1 MQPDVIDAVGNAAVV
16 PVGANMC
23 FPSGLGTPRHQQRD
37 HCFGADSVGL
47 SSAGALLVEK
57 RHRGGN
63 CTFPILVSDGLVN
76 LLHGVAAFA
85 ITNLIAR
92 RRAPQGQ
99 CFAGVIQTPRSQANH
114 CAYSVNCVHRK
125 PLARYEGRKRGNQFI
140 NLLNRDRGVS
150 TCSGHRTLEKPCE
163 FFGLFGSKVH

>member
-1 MQPDVIDAVGNAAVV
+1 
-16 PVGANMC
+16 MC

-85 ITNLIAR
+85 IANLIAR

-99 CFAGVIQTPRSQANH
+99 CFAGIVQAPRSQANH

-125 PLARYEGRKRGNQFI
+125 ALVRYEGRKRGNQFI
-140 NLLNRDRGVS
+140 NLVNRDRRVS
-150 TCSGHRTLEKPCE
+150 ACSGHRTLEKPCE